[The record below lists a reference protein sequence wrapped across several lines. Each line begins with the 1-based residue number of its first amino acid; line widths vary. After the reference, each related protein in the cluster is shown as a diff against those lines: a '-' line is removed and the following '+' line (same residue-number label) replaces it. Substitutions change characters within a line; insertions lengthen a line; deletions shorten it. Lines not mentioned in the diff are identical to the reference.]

1 MSNIAYDGLYNM
13 ETSPQII
20 VFRLISRLDND
31 FYKIRNAVSIK
42 NFQTKSSRLLSI
54 FPINKQNIIQ
64 INKTNSPMQIIT
76 KQLNPMPKNNQLT

>member
-31 FYKIRNAVSIK
+31 FYKIRNVVSIK

-54 FPINKQNIIQ
+54 FPTNKQNEFTNANN
-64 INKTNSPMQIIT
+64 NKTT
-76 KQLNPMPKNNQLT
+76 KPHGQK